1 MHNGEFINAMAGVES
16 LLSISENLS
25 REEKLEWLQVG
36 VEAAELAY
44 RDEEKEKFLAQIREI
59 ESTHI

>member
-1 MHNGEFINAMAGVES
+1 
-16 LLSISENLS
+16 LSISENLS